1 MNNLKKSFVLILAL
15 CLLAL
20 TTGCGENSY
29 DEYDNFS
36 PSGVYVVDC
45 INGENYE
52 TDIENADA
60 AEKIL
65 SEFKKLDINTEV
77 DGEMSTS
84 YLYLRFY
91 DEEKDTFL
99 IFTIYDNGA
108 CCLGED
114 FEEFYVVTGGRQA
127 YIDLCDLY
135 AEYIEN

>member
-1 MNNLKKSFVLILAL
+1 MNCLKKSFALILTV
-15 CLLAL
+15 CILLL
-20 TTGCGENSY
+20 TVGCGEKSY

-36 PSGVYVVDC
+36 PAGVYVIDC
-45 INGENYE
+45 INGANYE
-52 TDIENADA
+52 TNIEDADA

-65 SEFKKLDINTEV
+65 SEFKKLDINTSV

-91 DEEKDTFL
+91 DEEKATFL

-114 FEEFYVVTGGRQA
+114 FEEFYTVTGGRQA

-135 AEYIEN
+135 AEYTEN